1 MCYRFQEY
9 NQALAD
15 RLAEFF
21 RVSIAEVPRNCL
33 TFVRKRREM
42 MGLRVKG
49 SGGEWGGEEEHLHR
63 SLQTKVAL
71 MGSRCRFQEE
81 KCTQQMP
88 KNK

>member
-42 MGLRVKG
+42 MGSRVKG
-49 SGGEWGGEEEHLHR
+49 SGGECGEGRR
-63 SLQTKVAL
+63 STFTKVSKQKL
-71 MGSRCRFQEE
+71 H
-81 KCTQQMP
+81 
-88 KNK
+88 

>member
-33 TFVRKRREM
+33 TFVRKRREV

-49 SGGEWGGEEEHLHR
+49 SGESGEGRRSTFTEVSKQKLH
-63 SLQTKVAL
+63 
-71 MGSRCRFQEE
+71 
-81 KCTQQMP
+81 
-88 KNK
+88 